1 MRYTGAAWQQTL
13 SPHEK
18 RSGWV
23 IFALYLFVLP
33 FLLSAVLMLLE
44 EHLDLWLSPAE
55 ANAIYYAMILLLLT
69 AVFWDFLLRSGA
81 ELMRDSHHGAIA
93 LALSLCV
100 GVVATCLAGV
110 FPLPV
115 ENPVIADYASQMSLS
130 PVFVVLTVLLRGCVE
145 EILYRG
151 LLFSTLRAHS
161 APLAYVLSTLLF
173 ALGMV
178 WQYALAGGGAY
189 LTLALCYLPMGL
201 CLTWCMDV
209 TESIFVPMLSRMGMG
224 VIFLTLAVNFG

>member
-13 SPHEK
+13 SPSEK

-23 IFALYLFVLP
+23 IFGLYLFVLP
-33 FLLSAVLMLLE
+33 FLMSAVVMLLE

-81 ELMRDSHHGAIA
+81 ELARDAHHGLVA
-93 LALSLCV
+93 LVLSLAV
-100 GVVATCLAGV
+100 GIAATCLAGLI
-110 FPLPV
+110 PLPV
-115 ENPVIADYASQMSLS
+115 ENPVIADYAAQMALS
-130 PVFVVLTVLLRGCVE
+130 PVFVVLVVLLRGCVE

-161 APLAYVLSTLLF
+161 APLAYVLSTALF

-178 WQYALAGGGAY
+178 WQYAITGGAAW
-189 LTLALCYLPMGL
+189 LSLGLCYLPMGL

-209 TESIFVPMLSRMGMG
+209 TESIFIPMLSRMGMN
-224 VIFLTLAVNFG
+224 VIFLALAVKFG